1 MIILSSS
8 YKSTVS
14 FNSTILF
21 MQGDRSDLCTV
32 AALDKSDLPDL
43 PGVQTSNHSKVR
55 MKKIKVSLIKKYYL
69 VQYCVCHIWKLL
81 HKTYTAVAV
90 FKHRPRQGAEAT
102 AAAEPYYCIQGE
114 MTNCFPNGG

>member
-55 MKKIKVSLIKKYYL
+55 IKKIKVSLIKKYYL

-90 FKHRPRQGAEAT
+90 FKHRGHP
-102 AAAEPYYCIQGE
+102 
-114 MTNCFPNGG
+114 

>member
-55 MKKIKVSLIKKYYL
+55 IKKIEVFLIKKHYL
-69 VQYCVCHIWKLL
+69 IVQHVLYLAHME
-81 HKTYTAVAV
+81 VA
-90 FKHRPRQGAEAT
+90 P
-102 AAAEPYYCIQGE
+102 
-114 MTNCFPNGG
+114 